1 MSYMNDPK
9 GIEKRS
15 FEIIT
20 SEMDITFSD
29 SRMDAIVKRVIHTTA
44 DFEYSN
50 ILKFSPDAIEKGIET
65 LKSGAGIYCD
75 TKMIMSG
82 VNKISLNKL
91 DGNLHNF
98 VHDEDV
104 VLEAKKRGVTR
115 STVAMEKA
123 LRNKEIEIFAIGNA
137 PTALYTL
144 LEMIEKGYPKPSLI
158 IGVPVGFVGAA
169 ESKEE
174 LEKYDIP
181 YILTKGRKG
190 GSTVA
195 VAIINALMKYILEN

>member
-1 MSYMNDPK
+1 MNDPK
-9 GIEKRS
+9 GIERRS

-20 SEMDITFSD
+20 SEMDDTFSD

-44 DFEYSN
+44 DFEYSK
-50 ILKFSPDAIEKGIET
+50 ILKFSPDAIEEGIEA
-65 LKSGAGIYCD
+65 LESGAGIYCD

-82 VNKISLNKL
+82 INKKSLSKL
-91 DGNLHNF
+91 EVDLYNF

-115 STVAMEKA
+115 STIAMEKA
-123 LRNKEIEIFAIGNA
+123 LKNKDIKIFAIGNA

-144 LEMIEKGYPKPSLI
+144 LEKIENGYPKPSLV

-174 LEKYDIP
+174 LSKYDIP

-190 GSTVA
+190 GSTVT
-195 VAIINALMKYILEN
+195 VAIINAFMKCILEK